1 VLLLYYVLGFVFS
14 LPSQEIGFGNVSEMT
29 YFMSSGT

>member
-1 VLLLYYVLGFVFS
+1 MVFI
-14 LPSQEIGFGNVSEMT
+14 QNGKYVSEMT